1 MENAFTGNRNKKTVV
16 RGILVYVVAVTLL
29 NQRAGPSKK
38 GDKTSHVI
46 NITYGFCDYIVH
58 ATLRS

>member
-1 MENAFTGNRNKKTVV
+1 M
-16 RGILVYVVAVTLL
+16 RGILVYVVVVTLL

-46 NITYGFCDYIVH
+46 NITYGFCDDIVH